1 MPEFVGKLPLDRI
14 LVETDCPYL
23 SPVPHRGKSNE
34 PGRTRLVAEK
44 ISQIFDLPFDQIAT
58 QTSKNATTLFN
69 L

>member
-23 SPVPHRGKSNE
+23 SPAPYRGKSNE
-34 PGRTRLVAEK
+34 PGRARFVAEK
-44 ISQIFDLPFDQIAT
+44 ISQIFDLPFDQVAT
-58 QTSKNATTLFN
+58 QTTKNATTLFN